1 MYGKMQESGLIEI
14 IPLICTS
21 VNWGR
26 YSTFSHPEF
35 PQGSQARIEGLQSLM
50 AVTCLFTDMAGNIP
64 FLTIT
69 ALYKSYKT
77 IPPFVPSLIYYS
89 MSTTGQTLG
98 QKLGIQGE

>member
-1 MYGKMQESGLIEI
+1 MQSDGHQMADILF
-14 IPLICTS
+14 L
-21 VNWGR
+21 
-26 YSTFSHPEF
+26 PEF